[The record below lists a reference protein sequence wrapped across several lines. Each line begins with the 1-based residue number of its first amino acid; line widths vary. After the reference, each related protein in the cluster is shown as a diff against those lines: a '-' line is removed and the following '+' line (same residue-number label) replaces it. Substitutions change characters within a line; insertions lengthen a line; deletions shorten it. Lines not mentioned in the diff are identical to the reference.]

1 MIEIA
6 VEFFCTQPKYL
17 FQHQWRR
24 TLQQH

>member
-17 FQHQWRR
+17 FQH
-24 TLQQH
+24 